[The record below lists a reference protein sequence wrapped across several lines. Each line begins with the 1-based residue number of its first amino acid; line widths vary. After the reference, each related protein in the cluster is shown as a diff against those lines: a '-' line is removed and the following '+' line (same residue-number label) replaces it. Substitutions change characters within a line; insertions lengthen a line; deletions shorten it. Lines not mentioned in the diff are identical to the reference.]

1 MSTTHDI
8 NKLKEKYEG
17 MATYK
22 TSDLALAAVMILKGK
37 ELLYMEPYSA
47 MKNRRTDIF
56 QFVFEHSD
64 DMETIVR
71 QYSTNN
77 ESLNVI
83 PNAFRSTMKY
93 LKEQT
98 RNQG

>member
-1 MSTTHDI
+1 MNTTHDT
-8 NKLKEKYEG
+8 NKMKEKYKG

-37 ELLYMEPYSA
+37 DLLYMEPYNVL
-47 MKNRRTDIF
+47 KNRRNDIF
-56 QFVFEHSD
+56 QFIFEDSD

-71 QYSTNN
+71 QYSTNDVN
-77 ESLNVI
+77 LNVI